1 MTCCPEPN
9 CLGSQHS
16 CNIDAF
22 KHTPSHFLKLVRYS
36 KGKKND
42 EITAWF
48 WNRSMLHVDCY
59 FLRDIA
65 CFDVHSTCLNTFFCF
80 FLQTIIF
87 PMKGSSWS
95 SLYCSVLTVS
105 SGVMWLILAPTSD
118 FLGRQNFCSFFF
130 KLGWALTGYWL
141 LLACKGCVGFQCS
154 WRRTIQLFLRM
165 KSGRNPLLSHPFV
178 FLSTNVLDKVYV

>member
-95 SLYCSVLTVS
+95 SLFCSVLTVS

-118 FLGRQNFCSFFF
+118 FLGRQNFCSVFFLNLDEHW
-130 KLGWALTGYWL
+130 LGIGYFWHVKDAWASSVHDVEPFSSSCAW
-141 LLACKGCVGFQCS
+141 KVVG
-154 WRRTIQLFLRM
+154 I
-165 KSGRNPLLSHPFV
+165 H
-178 FLSTNVLDKVYV
+178 Y